1 MSLPKELIDAV
12 KGEKEATAAAVNDA
26 KVSIVNNLNGLQ
38 AIASENELS
47 SDNADVIKAI
57 DKNTKAVSKIDTSSN
72 NESSSVAGDDFSS
85 VTQSIIHQGDIAE
98 ERLKMAEIRESLQE
112 KLAKTQQSMSEQ
124 QVNATRESI
133 ELMKG
138 DTLDSLE
145 SLKET
150 RELGEKTVSALEN
163 IEKSQENLV
172 RDLKSGFEKMRGE
185 GIGGLVKMLLIGIPV
200 FLAGV
205 GAGILSMLSPI
216 LNKFAFISNILQKVA
231 SLFQPLI
238 GMLKSGSGAIKGMFA
253 GFKALQPAISVVSSM
268 FGNFAGYAGSMFT
281 FGKTV
286 AKLIPGLGIII
297 TVISGII
304 GGIKGAIKGFKSD
317 GIVGMFRE
325 GIIGVFNALIGG
337 LVKMVGSL
345 IGGIFKLLGFEKIG
359 EGIKSGFSDF
369 IDGIVGMFRG
379 LFNIIAGI
387 FTLDFDKIKKGFA
400 QVLDGIVN
408 VIWGA
413 LKGVGGILLGIVAGI
428 GKAIIGAIKM
438 AFSALLSYLKFFY
451 ITLPV
456 TLIKFI
462 GGALKFMF
470 IDLPIAAFKM
480 LAGGLKLLLITLP
493 LKMIGFAT
501 QILKSIFVDLPLAAF
516 GAIFNGVKF
525 LFTELPGLLINKVKS
540 FFVSMVESIGNA
552 FSGALNYVKLIGSAS
567 IAALKAAFPG
577 GESPTE
583 AFTRVMGG
591 DGAGEKSEED
601 SSKNIEKEKELEAVA
616 VEAPQAVPQE
626 SLVPIK
632 KSAPKVES
640 VEEFEARM
648 SAGFFSEGSVYADS
662 RSSNSLV
669 TNDAMT
675 VSGVTN
681 VPAASGADS
690 RSSNSL
696 VTNDAMTVS
705 GVTNVPAASG
715 ADGAANVEELST
727 SQNIASIENS
737 MTSIISGPAALLKAV
752 EVNVEVLLSG
762 MIEGIGGLVKD
773 IFGFIGRLGNAGVA
787 AIKAIV
793 PGGDSPAEAFMKVLT
808 GEGKPK
814 ESSKASMLKK
824 SKENETI
831 ADSKLSSFENDES
844 KAYSS
849 ENANEFSDIKVR
861 KYESAEDQRQYEI
874 LKNEAMISKS
884 EVMSNEASMNTSLSD
899 ATREKSR
906 TSFSDKAMNT
916 SLSDATREKSR
927 TSFSDKAMN
936 TSLSDATQEKSGTSF
951 LDKAKG
957 FGKKAIKTGFKYSMP
972 GLGLKAL
979 KALKDNPIGDV
990 ISGGFKKLFGIDS
1003 EETNTSS
1010 IKSSEIDRKN
1020 SVHRSDS
1027 FMPKLGTQNTGLAGI
1042 KEYSEAS
1049 TKLENAERNIKEF
1062 ESTAGSFK
1070 MVEVEDDFSSY
1081 TKKVYDDKEQQ
1092 EKFVKLREEK
1102 WDAHRGKRKSRSD
1115 VVGDESGAELYFSL
1129 EHLDSTTLPGMTV
1142 DEDGGKSFSG
1152 NGFHITQ
1159 SIDKFLEQKA
1169 QQFIAQKASL
1179 EKVPSNTGINLVAG
1193 QRENSQLNA
1202 ENNQSSSGAAIIAP
1216 SNTVDNSNKSVSNVT
1231 IAAPAHID
1239 KTQMAFGATALA
1251 W

>member
-681 VPAASGADS
+681 VPAASGAD
-690 RSSNSL
+690 
-696 VTNDAMTVS
+696 
-705 GVTNVPAASG
+705 
-715 ADGAANVEELST
+715 GAANVEELST

>member
-681 VPAASGADS
+681 VPAASGAD
-690 RSSNSL
+690 
-696 VTNDAMTVS
+696 
-705 GVTNVPAASG
+705 
-715 ADGAANVEELST
+715 GAANVEELST

-884 EVMSNEASMNTSLSD
+884 EVMSNEAS
-899 ATREKSR
+899 
-906 TSFSDKAMNT
+906 MNT

>member
-1 MSLPKELIDAV
+1 
-12 KGEKEATAAAVNDA
+12 
-26 KVSIVNNLNGLQ
+26 
-38 AIASENELS
+38 
-47 SDNADVIKAI
+47 
-57 DKNTKAVSKIDTSSN
+57 
-72 NESSSVAGDDFSS
+72 
-85 VTQSIIHQGDIAE
+85 
-98 ERLKMAEIRESLQE
+98 
-112 KLAKTQQSMSEQ
+112 
-124 QVNATRESI
+124 
-133 ELMKG
+133 
-138 DTLDSLE
+138 
-145 SLKET
+145 
-150 RELGEKTVSALEN
+150 
-163 IEKSQENLV
+163 
-172 RDLKSGFEKMRGE
+172 
-185 GIGGLVKMLLIGIPV
+185 
-200 FLAGV
+200 
-205 GAGILSMLSPI
+205 
-216 LNKFAFISNILQKVA
+216 
-231 SLFQPLI
+231 
-238 GMLKSGSGAIKGMFA
+238 
-253 GFKALQPAISVVSSM
+253 
-268 FGNFAGYAGSMFT
+268 
-281 FGKTV
+281 
-286 AKLIPGLGIII
+286 
-297 TVISGII
+297 
-304 GGIKGAIKGFKSD
+304 
-317 GIVGMFRE
+317 
-325 GIIGVFNALIGG
+325 
-337 LVKMVGSL
+337 
-345 IGGIFKLLGFEKIG
+345 
-359 EGIKSGFSDF
+359 
-369 IDGIVGMFRG
+369 
-379 LFNIIAGI
+379 
-387 FTLDFDKIKKGFA
+387 
-400 QVLDGIVN
+400 
-408 VIWGA
+408 
-413 LKGVGGILLGIVAGI
+413 
-428 GKAIIGAIKM
+428 
-438 AFSALLSYLKFFY
+438 
-451 ITLPV
+451 
-456 TLIKFI
+456 
-462 GGALKFMF
+462 
-470 IDLPIAAFKM
+470 
-480 LAGGLKLLLITLP
+480 
-493 LKMIGFAT
+493 
-501 QILKSIFVDLPLAAF
+501 
-516 GAIFNGVKF
+516 
-525 LFTELPGLLINKVKS
+525 
-540 FFVSMVESIGNA
+540 
-552 FSGALNYVKLIGSAS
+552 
-567 IAALKAAFPG
+567 
-577 GESPTE
+577 
-583 AFTRVMGG
+583 
-591 DGAGEKSEED
+591 
-601 SSKNIEKEKELEAVA
+601 
-616 VEAPQAVPQE
+616 
-626 SLVPIK
+626 
-632 KSAPKVES
+632 
-640 VEEFEARM
+640 
-648 SAGFFSEGSVYADS
+648 
-662 RSSNSLV
+662 
-669 TNDAMT
+669 
-675 VSGVTN
+675 
-681 VPAASGADS
+681 
-690 RSSNSL
+690 
-696 VTNDAMTVS
+696 MTVS

-884 EVMSNEASMNTSLSD
+884 EVMSNEAS
-899 ATREKSR
+899 
-906 TSFSDKAMNT
+906 MNT